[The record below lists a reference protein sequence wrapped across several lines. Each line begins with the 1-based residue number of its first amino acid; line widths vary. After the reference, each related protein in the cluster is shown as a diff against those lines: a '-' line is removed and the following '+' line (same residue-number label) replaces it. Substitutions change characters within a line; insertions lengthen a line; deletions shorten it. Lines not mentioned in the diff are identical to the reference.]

1 MRKGIFLIF
10 IFVIFIFACSSEKE
24 SENSDFGVKG
34 LTPYFNKINE
44 ENNEVQIDIRADLT
58 DQTFMQELFQNW
70 TVEKI
75 SLENYDFSLAFLD
88 KKAESINEKSNNND
102 FIYENK
108 NNESDKIS
116 AIFYKPGYYK
126 VTYSIT
132 DLIETQKKE
141 LILKIG
147 EVDIPELYFMLNIPN
162 EEKDL
167 SNDYI
172 GNFEILAGNIDVT
185 ADYIDVKLSDIKTNW
200 FNSKIKIDTTKQF
213 VINSGVSSTVKNKK
227 NEILSTDFVAF
238 SDFIQIK
245 GKDSFAYLN
254 NEEIDITDSPVEV
267 SIKKQLFEEDVFYYT
282 KNQFYFSNLNFF
294 EENEGKQLFESS
306 YGILEL
312 GKMPYKFGITAGNV
326 ISSSLFIGTS
336 GIHFKKSNYTVCFST
351 EGIISDVVDSD
362 GKRPYPTY
370 PYGYLFG
377 RLGKSGR
384 VFPVGKYFLSD
395 LRKLDNFYVY
405 NMENK
410 VLEKQD

>member
-75 SLENYDFSLAFLD
+75 SLENYDFSSAFLD
-88 KKAESINEKSNNND
+88 KKAENINEKSNNND

-336 GIHFKKSNYTVCFST
+336 GIYFKKSNYTVCFST

-384 VFPVGKYFLSD
+384 VFPVGKYFFSD